1 MPLIGRKDFQLS
13 KDWNITIN
21 GNVENVYVNVTFN
34 NVTIY
39 NKGGGGV
46 LGSSKAKAKGLEDR
60 VGEGEGVK
68 KAVVVAEPTLQ
79 EIATQLGKKLKD
91 GINGNM
97 TKHQFTADG
106 TPFDQAFEDVI
117 SNPTNPNQ
125 TIAEWFDTLS
135 EKGKGIGKF
144 ITYLRYDCGL
154 DSVASNDDVT
164 DEIKAHHQE
173 FLSQ

>member
-1 MPLIGRKDFQLS
+1 MS

-21 GNVENVYVNVTFN
+21 GNVENVYVNVTFR

-39 NKGGGGV
+39 NKSGGGV
-46 LGSSKAKAKGLEDR
+46 LGSSKAQAKSLEDR
-60 VGEGEGVK
+60 VEEGK
-68 KAVVVAEPTLQ
+68 KAVVVAPEPTLQ

-135 EKGKGIGKF
+135 EKGGGIGKF
-144 ITYLRYDCGL
+144 LKYLRDDCGF
-154 DSVASNDDVT
+154 DSAASNDDVT
-164 DEIKAHHQE
+164 DGIKDALQD
-173 FLSQ
+173 FLAQ